1 MRSVFSRYRLGFL
14 MSVFVLSLVAQGC
27 VIRRIPPIRYIPFL
41 GSKPDYSMEAIL
53 RDALNDKDSRV
64 RRDAVK
70 VLGTMTRSPEE
81 QRRAARSLGEAL
93 GDKDAMLRLEAVIS
107 LANFPADVA
116 GPYLKRA
123 LGDDNVM
130 VRMEVVRVLRK
141 IYESSASQIQQVQGQ
156 P

>member
-1 MRSVFSRYRLGFL
+1 